1 MKEVVARFASLSPA
15 KQALLQKAQKA
26 AGSNGLKEEPIPPR
40 SAGEAHPRCL
50 LLNSACGS

>member
-26 AGSNGLKEEPIPPR
+26 AGSNGLKEEPIFCSTALVVLRP
-40 SAGEAHPRCL
+40 AGRT
-50 LLNSACGS
+50 